1 MAYLT
6 GGACS
11 GRTQLPVDAV
21 EHAVDEPARLRRAEL
36 LGDLDGL
43 VDGDLARHRGLAEQ
57 FVDGHPQYIAVH
69 HGHAL
74 EIPVLRALGDDRVD
88 LRLLRLGAAHQRAR
102 KGARLPSTGC
112 RSQNSSS
119 NGVGSS
125 APFWASW

>member
-57 FVDGHPQYIAVH
+57 LVDGHPQYIAAD
-69 HGHAL
+69 HGHAVAV
-74 EIPVLRALGDDRVD
+74 PVPPALGDDRVERRP
-88 LRLLRLGAAHQRAR
+88 LRPDRAPQPAADYARSAHQPNR
-102 KGARLPSTGC
+102 
-112 RSQNSSS
+112 
-119 NGVGSS
+119 
-125 APFWASW
+125 